1 MLKKK
6 EFAMNFLTSKVRRI
20 FYPPG
25 TTPVN
30 WKILANVFLS
40 MLSFSMSVTLLF
52 PFLPAMIKSF
62 GISVEDTG
70 YYAGLVAS
78 SMFIGRTVSCYFWG
92 WLSDK
97 IGRRPVMLVSLSF
110 LLLGTLGFGLS
121 LSLYA
126 AIFTRLFCSIFDKF
140 PFLLPCLFNCALLL
154 ISIVLSYCFLEET
167 LDKSRSLT
175 SESEPNELLPMKSTG
190 YSDNQEDFNIKC
202 EIPETEKSC
211 TEIESIAVNEEQ
223 EVIIGDDAGSK
234 ASRNCQSSSSCCC
247 CNTWWCC
254 KAFRRSKLAV
264 LLRNRNVLVSIASY
278 CILSFKVIG
287 FDELFSL
294 WAATPPHLGGLG
306 FSTNQ
311 IGTSLVCV
319 GAPLLVLQMVL
330 YPKFERRLGAIRVFQ
345 LANAFIGVTIL
356 SLPFIHTYY
365 NRSTVLWTLL
375 IGILLL
381 MKLNVGFSFS
391 STGIIVN
398 NTVRSEML
406 GTING
411 LAMTAASTS
420 RAVSPVV
427 VGSIFA
433 WSISE
438 GLKLGFPLNV
448 HFAFTL
454 LSIGSVLAIATSCVL
469 PEELNRRQP
478 EDTRV

>member
-1 MLKKK
+1 MLKKKK

-126 AIFTRLFCSIFDKF
+126 AIFTRLFCGLSNALVIICKAIISEACDNTNQAIGMSVLLTAWNSGLMLGPAIGGYLAQPTEKYPNIFSKGSIFDKF

-154 ISIVLSYCFLEET
+154 ISIVLSYFFLEET
-167 LDKSRSLT
+167 LDK
-175 SESEPNELLPMKSTG
+175 
-190 YSDNQEDFNIKC
+190 
-202 EIPETEKSC
+202 
-211 TEIESIAVNEEQ
+211 
-223 EVIIGDDAGSK
+223 
-234 ASRNCQSSSSCCC
+234 
-247 CNTWWCC
+247 
-254 KAFRRSKLAV
+254 
-264 LLRNRNVLVSIASY
+264 RNRNVLVSIAAY

-438 GLKLGFPLNV
+438 GLKLGFPLNM

-469 PEELNRRQP
+469 PEGLNRRQP